1 LNRQPNHLS
10 CATEWFLLAVKPP
23 TQTYLRPPPGYRFRR
38 PWYRRPGFYIPVAI
52 LAVLTLFV
60 SVFVSRILV
69 DLKAQ
74 ADTFDLNQLE
84 QMESASVIL
93 DRNGKIFG
101 QIYVENRETVPYEKL
116 PPDLINAV
124 IAVEDA
130 KFYEHHG
137 YDLLGIIRAALKNL
151 IAGQVRQGASTITQ
165 QLARNSFSLKERTYR
180 RKLLEVFL
188 ARRIEDHFS
197 KQKIMELYLNRIYF
211 GGGLYGAE
219 AAARGYFSKPARE
232 MTLAE
237 CATLAGLIK
246 SPNRLSPWNDRDNA
260 REVRDYAL
268 DRMRD
273 LGFISREQCAT
284 ARAQKIVVG
293 SRQNAQGQT
302 YAVDYIRQQV
312 IAAVGWDRATN
323 EGYRIHTTIDVN
335 LQRVA
340 EESLKTHLEQVEH
353 HPDYNHQ
360 TYAEYAASF
369 RKAKANGTMSEQPA
383 PEYLQGAVIG
393 LDNASGDILVLVG
406 GRDFE
411 HNQYNRALQARR
423 PAGTAMLPFVYAAAF
438 EKGMYPGSVVEDSPL
453 DNRAVMIGGTTG
465 ILGEWGPE
473 SADNLYEGRITARQ
487 ALVESKDGATV
498 RIGMDAGVEAM
509 LKLCSSAGIHSPLR
523 PYPATFL
530 GSSEVTLAE
539 LALGYTIFPNGGW
552 RSTAPHILER
562 IEEKDGTLV
571 WDGKRQSIRK
581 IVIKPETAYEVHS
594 CLVDA
599 LKSGTGKAAYTEF
612 GLKKFPAA
620 GKTGTAYDF
629 TDALFAGYD
638 SNFTCAVWTGFDKPQ
653 KIYRGAFGRELAL
666 PIWVDIMNAAAQ
678 SYPPRQIKQPS
689 NLKQIEICSRSGLL
703 ATDKCYDAVKTANG
717 DTVQRRT
724 TYMEIATRSQAPTEP
739 CNIHGEPRARLA
751 REFGSSEL
759 PRAELAVNLSDVTPV
774 VIRSPT
780 VIADKDPYDSIKPTL
795 KPEPLPQPATE
806 RAENQNTASATSV
819 NEMKATTNTTIV
831 NPPSSQTTQG
841 APEVRKA
848 IPVEAIPK
856 AIPVQPQD
864 SKPAEIRRAIPVKP
878 LDQED
883 EDSLLKSATRALTI
897 DQMREGGERA
907 AEGGN
912 KQSLPQST
920 RTGEPSNLNE

>member
-1 LNRQPNHLS
+1 M
-10 CATEWFLLAVKPP
+10 A
-23 TQTYLRPPPGYRFRR
+23 
-38 PWYRRPGFYIPVAI
+38 
-52 LAVLTLFV
+52 LFMTV
-60 SVFVSRILV
+60 FFSSVVV
-69 DLKAQ
+69 DLQAQ
-74 ADTFDLNQLE
+74 AKSFDLTKLD

-116 PPDLINAV
+116 APDLINAV

-137 YDLLGIIRAALKNL
+137 YDLFGIIRAALKNL
-151 IAGQVRQGASTITQ
+151 MAGHVRQGASTITQ

-180 RKLLEVFL
+180 RKLLEIFL
-188 ARRIEDHFS
+188 AKRIEENFS
-197 KQKIMELYLNRIYF
+197 KQKILELYLNRIYF
-211 GGGLYGAE
+211 GGGMYGAE
-219 AAARGYFSKPARE
+219 AAARGYFGKPARD

-246 SPNRLSPWNDRDNA
+246 SPNRLSPWSDRTSS
-260 REVRDYAL
+260 RETRDFAL

-273 LGFISREQCAT
+273 NGFITHEQCVA
-284 ARAQKIVVG
+284 ARAEKIAVG

-312 IAAVGWDRATN
+312 IAAVGWDRAIN
-323 EGYRIHTTIDVN
+323 EGYRIHTTIDVD

-340 EESLKTHLEQVEH
+340 EDSLKAHLEQVEK

-360 TYAEYAASF
+360 TYADYAASF
-369 RKAKANGTMSEQPA
+369 RKAKSSGKMAEQPA

-411 HNQYNRALQARR
+411 HNQFNRALQARR
-423 PAGTAMLPFVYAAAF
+423 PAGTAMLPFVYASAF
-438 EKGMYPGSVVEDSPL
+438 ERGMYPGSVVEDSPL

-473 SADNLYEGRITARQ
+473 NADNHYEGRMTARQ
-487 ALVESKDGATV
+487 ALVKSKNGATV
-498 RIGMDAGVEAM
+498 RIGMDAGIDAV
-509 LKLCSSAGIHSPLR
+509 LQLCSSAGIRSQLR

-539 LALGYTIFPNGGW
+539 LAMGYTIFPNGGW
-552 RSTAPHILER
+552 RPSTPHILER
-562 IEEKDGTLV
+562 IEEKDGTVV
-571 WDGKRQSIRK
+571 WNGKQQSIRK
-581 IVIKPETAYEVHS
+581 IVTKPETAYEVHS
-594 CLVDA
+594 CLADA
-599 LKSGTGKAAYTEF
+599 LQSGTGKAAYTQF

-638 SNFTCAVWTGFDKPQ
+638 SSFTCAVWAGFDKPQ

-678 SYPPRQIKQPS
+678 SYPPREIKQPS
-689 NLKQIEICSRSGLL
+689 SLKQIEICSRSGLL
-703 ATDKCYDAVKTANG
+703 ATDKCYDAVKSDTG
-717 DTVQRRT
+717 DTVQRRS
-724 TYMEIATRSQAPTEP
+724 TYMEIATQAQAPTEV

-751 REFGSSEL
+751 REFGSSDL
-759 PRAELAVNLSDVTPV
+759 PRAELAVNVREVMPV
-774 VIRSPT
+774 AIKSPT
-780 VIADKDPYDSIKPTL
+780 LIADHDPYDSL
-795 KPEPLPQPATE
+795 KATAIPDAPPQPAVET
-806 RAENQNTASATSV
+806 AEAQKTDTANGT
-819 NEMKATTNTTIV
+819 NEMKAASN
-831 NPPSSQTTQG
+831 NASLTTQS
-841 APEVRKA
+841 APEIRKA
-848 IPVEAIPK
+848 VPVQTIPK
-856 AIPVQPQD
+856 AIPVQPQERQP
-864 SKPAEIRRAIPVKP
+864 SEIRRAIPVKP

-883 EDSLLKSATRALTI
+883 TQRTLLRSAVQPPGDLH
-897 DQMREGGERA
+897 E
-907 AEGGN
+907 
-912 KQSLPQST
+912 
-920 RTGEPSNLNE
+920 

>member
-1 LNRQPNHLS
+1 MVP
-10 CATEWFLLAVKPP
+10 FAVRPP
-23 TQTYLRPPPGYRFRR
+23 TTTYLRPPPGYRFRR
-38 PWYRRPGFYIPVAI
+38 PWYLRPWFYIPVAI
-52 LAVLTLFV
+52 LAVLALFIT
-60 SVFVSRILV
+60 VFVSSVLF
-69 DLKAQ
+69 DLQAQ
-74 ADTFDLNQLE
+74 ANTFDLNQLE

-116 PPDLINAV
+116 PPDLVNAV
-124 IAVEDA
+124 VAVEDA

-151 IAGQVRQGASTITQ
+151 TAGHVRQGASTVTQ

-180 RKLLEVFL
+180 RKLLEIFL
-188 ARRIEDHFS
+188 AKRIEDRFG

-219 AAARGYFSKPARE
+219 AAARGYFGKPARE

-246 SPNRLSPWNDRDNA
+246 SPNRLSPWNDRDNS
-260 REVRDYAL
+260 REVRDFTL

-273 LGFISREQCAT
+273 LGFISREQCAA
-284 ARAQKIVVG
+284 ARAQQIVVG

-312 IAAVGWDRATN
+312 IAAVGWDRAIN

-335 LQRVA
+335 LQRAA
-340 EESLKTHLEQVEH
+340 EDSLKAHLDQVEQ

-369 RKAKANGTMSEQPA
+369 RKAKANGKMAEQPA

-411 HNQYNRALQARR
+411 HNQYDRALQARR

-473 SADNLYEGRITARQ
+473 SAENRYEGRMTARQ
-487 ALVESKDGATV
+487 ALVKSKNGASV
-498 RIGMDAGVEAM
+498 RIGMDAGVDAV
-509 LKLCSSAGIHSPLR
+509 LRLCSAAGIRSPLR

-552 RSTAPHILER
+552 RSSAPHILER

-571 WDGKRQSIRK
+571 WSGKQQSIRK
-581 IVIKPETAYEVHS
+581 IVIKPESAFEVNS

-599 LKSGTGKAAYTEF
+599 LQSGTGKAGYTQF
-612 GLKKFPAA
+612 GLKKFSAA

-666 PIWVDIMNAAAQ
+666 PIWVDVMNAAAQ
-678 SYPPRQIKQPS
+678 SYPPREIKKPS

-703 ATDKCYDAVKTANG
+703 ATDQCYDAVKTANG
-717 DTVQRRT
+717 DTVQHRT
-724 TYMEIATRSQAPTEP
+724 TYMEIATPSQAPTEP

-751 REFGSSEL
+751 REFGSSDL
-759 PRAELAVNLSDVTPV
+759 PRAELAVNLTAVTPV
-774 VIRSPT
+774 AIKSPT
-780 VIADKDPYDSIKPTL
+780 LIADNDPYNSVKPTL
-795 KPEPLPQPATE
+795 RLEPTPPAPTE
-806 RAENQNTASATSV
+806 TAENQRTNSTADV
-819 NEMKATTNTTIV
+819 NELKPASNAA
-831 NPPSSQTTQG
+831 NESPQSPHTTQS
-841 APEVRKA
+841 APEIRKA

-864 SKPAEIRRAIPVKP
+864 SRPAEIRRAIPVKP

-883 EDSLLKSATRALTI
+883 EAHTLLRSAAQPPADRY
-897 DQMREGGERA
+897 E
-907 AEGGN
+907 
-912 KQSLPQST
+912 
-920 RTGEPSNLNE
+920 